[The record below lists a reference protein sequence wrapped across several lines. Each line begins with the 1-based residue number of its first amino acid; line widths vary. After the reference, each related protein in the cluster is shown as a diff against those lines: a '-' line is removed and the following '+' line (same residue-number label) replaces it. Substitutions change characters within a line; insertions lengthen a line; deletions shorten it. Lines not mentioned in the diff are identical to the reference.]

1 MKEEIDIC
9 EQTLFSKLIKKFIK
23 IVLFATLY
31 IITTI
36 IMQKL
41 FNYNNSIGIAL
52 IILGILGFIYTLF
65 ILFHKK
71 LWSLLYTKIDINIT
85 GYCIGKTRSMNYG
98 EIIYFPYIEYLY
110 TCHQKEYKS
119 SNVYWDFE
127 SCYKTQWTQS
137 DTSNDDDI
145 VLAREKVKL
154 LIELKE
160 AYVFK
165 LLPSIAYLNINLS
178 KKRTIYFLLM
188 NILTFIIFFIGIYL
202 LQKG

>member
-71 LWSLLYTKIDINIT
+71 LWSLFYTKIDINIT

-127 SCYKTQWTQS
+127 SCYKTRWIQS

-178 KKRTIYFLLM
+178 KKRTIYFSLM
-188 NILTFIIFFIGIYL
+188 NMLTFIIFFIGIYL